1 MATTEG
7 LSARDLTTA
16 CERVDVNRLLALE
29 RHAWALAEYARDVS
43 TYLGDDRWLRCG
55 DWLTMAA
62 GLEEV
67 VVDPARFD
75 SAAMFCSMA
84 VPYELARQR
93 DTAAW
98 ALDLSRFLFAWN
110 AFESLVAAAC
120 PPTALRRGLIHGAD
134 ALLDRHALELRHLN
148 CTLETVA
155 ILAERHPDYAA
166 LAREARRLP
175 QATAAMQVAAK
186 VRNRYVH
193 GGLSIPAPDQWGD
206 EASYARGLTR
216 AATRLSL
223 FSVQR
228 LLAVL
233 IDVDTLNRERD
244 EDEDHWS
251 EVAVCHFAANEG

>member
-1 MATTEG
+1 MSKTDV
-7 LSARDLTTA
+7 LSACDLTTD
-16 CERVDVNRLLALE
+16 CERVDVNRLLPLE
-29 RHAWALAEYARDVS
+29 RHAWALAEYARDAS

-75 SAAMFCSMA
+75 SAAMLCSMA

-120 PPTALRRGLIHGAD
+120 PPTALRRGLVHGAA
-134 ALLDRHALELRHLN
+134 ALLDRRASDLRHLN
-148 CTLETVA
+148 CTLGTVV

-166 LAREARRLP
+166 LAREARRTP
-175 QATAAMQVAAK
+175 QATAAMRVAAK

-193 GGLSIPAPDQWGD
+193 GGLGIPAPDQWGD
-206 EASYARGLTR
+206 EASYTRGLTR
-216 AATRLSL
+216 PATRLSL
-223 FSVQR
+223 FSVQQ

-233 IDVDTLNRERD
+233 LDIDALDRERD
-244 EDEDHWS
+244 EDEDRWS
-251 EVAVCHFAANEG
+251 EVAVCHFAANGG